1 MHLRKLEYCKN
12 VCYVPTFSSK
22 RQAFIYYICIH
33 YISPYMY
40 CLFSVIIY
48 IIAFF
53 DLQKSFQFD
62 ESASINTVSS
72 SAHATTVQ

>member
-1 MHLRKLEYCKN
+1 
-12 VCYVPTFSSK
+12 
-22 RQAFIYYICIH
+22 
-33 YISPYMY
+33 MY

-53 DLQKSFQFD
+53 DLQKSFEFD

-72 SAHATTVQ
+72 SAHAIFPNHEEDCWLDSCPEPQKVIAA